1 MNRWK
6 TLVRNLQYRDQNEA
20 NMQEVIL
27 TESSLFSRVS
37 YSP

>member
-1 MNRWK
+1 MNQWK

-20 NMQEVIL
+20 NMQEVIIP
-27 TESSLFSRVS
+27 ESSLFSRVS